1 MVAVATRFREAL
13 GFPAKAIRVP
23 LEMSCIRLCQLCHC
37 CHTAGVS
44 GSQGR
49 CLRNLGP
56 GSWHGG
62 GGGELNW
69 EISGR
74 IGEVDHRDHG
84 WSTLSV
90 MSL

>member
-1 MVAVATRFREAL
+1 MFEEKRKPEEETV
-13 GFPAKAIRVP
+13 
-23 LEMSCIRLCQLCHC
+23 SC

-74 IGEVDHRDHG
+74 IGKVDHRDHG
-84 WSTLSV
+84 WITPSV